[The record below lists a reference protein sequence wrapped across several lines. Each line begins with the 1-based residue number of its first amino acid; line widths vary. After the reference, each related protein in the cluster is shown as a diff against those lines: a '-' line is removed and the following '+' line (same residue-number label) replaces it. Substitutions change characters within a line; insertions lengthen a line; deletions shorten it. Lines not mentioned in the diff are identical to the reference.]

1 MICFLL
7 VIPFLWF
14 QIRCFPSLQRV
25 AVVGCASLNSG
36 RCARCAPPSLSRA
49 LCVWA
54 HRQLPS
60 RLIEPCSHMY
70 CTKWIRMRE
79 TMLHARIPSMNQFAC
94 GAVKC
99 HRSYFKSVCG
109 YWVYY
114 ECTIIILYILYML
127 TSYTYYII
135 LYNIHI
141 FTHLYTSI
149 LIIHMDGRMD
159 QKLRLR
165 EPQRTTDFA
174 LFFLL
179 IIHICG
185 IPVSSIPIYILY
197 LLYIL
202 YI

>member
-1 MICFLL
+1 M
-7 VIPFLWF
+7 
-14 QIRCFPSLQRV
+14 CFPSLRRV

-70 CTKWIRMRE
+70 CTEWIRMRE
-79 TMLHARIPSMNQFAC
+79 TMFHARIPSMNQFAC

-135 LYNIHI
+135 YISSRI
-141 FTHLYTSI
+141 YTHLYGLYTWI
-149 LIIHMDGRMD
+149 WMD
-159 QKLRLR
+159 QTLRLR

-174 LFFLL
+174 LFVLL

-185 IPVSSIPIYILY
+185 IQVSSIPIYILY
-197 LLYIL
+197 LLYKI
-202 YI
+202 YV